1 MLISNGYVNVNIT
14 KADENRLRI
23 SITGNLL
30 VEARRI
36 WFVLVEEKGGREEK
50 IFPFIII
57 RIIISDIY
65 IYTLERDGVTRLL
78 YFTDKYREV
87 IRDYR
92 VYTNNVE
99 FFFFLFLFKN
109 ISYSISMK
117 PRVIRFRTMAATFI
131 AEHPPSRTTDWLTF
145 DESLENPVWWCRN
158 PKVFAR
164 YPT

>member
-65 IYTLERDGVTRLL
+65 IRS
-78 YFTDKYREV
+78 
-87 IRDYR
+87 
-92 VYTNNVE
+92 NV
-99 FFFFLFLFKN
+99 
-109 ISYSISMK
+109 
-117 PRVIRFRTMAATFI
+117 MA
-131 AEHPPSRTTDWLTF
+131 
-145 DESLENPVWWCRN
+145 
-158 PKVFAR
+158 
-164 YPT
+164 

>member
-30 VEARRI
+30 VEAKRI

-65 IYTLERDGVTRLL
+65 IYTRERDGVTRLL

-92 VYTNNVE
+92 VY
-99 FFFFLFLFKN
+99 
-109 ISYSISMK
+109 
-117 PRVIRFRTMAATFI
+117 IRYI
-131 AEHPPSRTTDWLTF
+131 YIYE
-145 DESLENPVWWCRN
+145 
-158 PKVFAR
+158 
-164 YPT
+164 

>member
-65 IYTLERDGVTRLL
+65 IRSNVMAW
-78 YFTDKYREV
+78 
-87 IRDYR
+87 R
-92 VYTNNVE
+92 VCSILPTNTEKSYGIIAYIYDIYIYTNNVE
-99 FFFFLFLFKN
+99 FFFFFFCLKYIVLDPYETSSDSIPNDGGHF
-109 ISYSISMK
+109 YSGASPFPNDRLVNFWRE
-117 PRVIRFRTMAATFI
+117 PRKSCLVV
-131 AEHPPSRTTDWLTF
+131 P
-145 DESLENPVWWCRN
+145 
-158 PKVFAR
+158 
-164 YPT
+164 